1 MPSFRSLDSKF
12 CFETV
17 LTTYDDQHGID
28 VVATYL
34 TIFIYS
40 FKTIYFL
47 STCSLHTALVCFP
60 GETNCAK
67 ITGHFQI
74 LIKQDAC
81 RGVHSACREEKGAQ
95 GGLSSKK

>member
-34 TIFIYS
+34 KIFIYS

-67 ITGHFQI
+67 IIG
-74 LIKQDAC
+74 
-81 RGVHSACREEKGAQ
+81 KG
-95 GGLSSKK
+95 S